1 LSGDEPKF
9 LFGETSTLSDHLFHL
24 SIEVSRKV
32 LKDHQENSLIRIEII
47 IVLDLWVELSSCGLK
62 QVVNIKN
69 IFVLDAES
77 FSILG
82 SILLSKDIKI
92 QLLNKNWDL
101 GDPVFENVQ
110 GSIDWILNLFGE
122 VEGVE
127 EVLSFK
133 RSV

>member
-1 LSGDEPKF
+1 V
-9 LFGETSTLSDHLFHL
+9 
-24 SIEVSRKV
+24 EVSRKV
-32 LKDHQENSLIRIEII
+32 LENHQENSLIRIEII

-82 SILLSKDIKI
+82 SILLSKDIEI

-101 GDPVFENVQ
+101 GDSVLENVQ
-110 GSIDWILNLFGE
+110 GPIHWILNLLGE
-122 VEGVE
+122 VKGVE